1 MDVLPSLPLDNQ
13 VLFAEGRAARL
24 DAKQAADFSDAL
36 RGGETEVILRGL
48 YPRVWRLLGNGGPV
62 ANYTSD
68 EQTDCALALNGA
80 DTAVPWWGLR
90 CGAASDAT
98 DGGGGSGS
106 EAWRAPCESD
116 GGGPEVVLV
125 SAEVATGVLASFSQ
139 LVGGLTGMYVVYV
152 LAVGSFARSFT
163 TNLVTQIPYAE
174 LPSTHRLTALCEDIY
189 AMRHAREFA
198 LEEPAHWLL
207 IRIYRSPAVLFE
219 FTRTKSGDALP
230 ERPNPRAARA
240 PRARGTETDF
250 ADEEGGP
257 RRSCDRDAGEG
268 GGSNEGGGG
277 ENDSIPSRRDSPRA
291 IFDDV
296 DSFVGILAS
305 YYARREGA
313 SFVMGVHTD
322 AQHPAPRVRRIALAS
337 IPRQRRMRRRR
348 RPRDRFRRRARWV
361 RSLPCTWTPRCGRAW
376 RTPCLISCTACTR
389 RPGRRRRC
397 WGCRGAPGRPPG
409 SA

>member
-1 MDVLPSLPLDNQ
+1 M
-13 VLFAEGRAARL
+13 
-24 DAKQAADFSDAL
+24 
-36 RGGETEVILRGL
+36 ILRGL

-198 LEEPAHWLL
+198 LEERLYWLL

-230 ERPNPRAARA
+230 ERPNPRAAR
-240 PRARGTETDF
+240 
-250 ADEEGGP
+250 
-257 RRSCDRDAGEG
+257 
-268 GGSNEGGGG
+268 
-277 ENDSIPSRRDSPRA
+277 
-291 IFDDV
+291 
-296 DSFVGILAS
+296 
-305 YYARREGA
+305 
-313 SFVMGVHTD
+313 
-322 AQHPAPRVRRIALAS
+322 
-337 IPRQRRMRRRR
+337 
-348 RPRDRFRRRARWV
+348 RRAREA
-361 RSLPCTWTPRCGRAW
+361 RR
-376 RTPCLISCTACTR
+376 RTSPTR
-389 RPGRRRRC
+389 RVD
-397 WGCRGAPGRPPG
+397 RGARVIATRVRAEGRTKAAAARTIRIPFASRLAPARF
-409 SA
+409 STTSTRSSVF